1 MERWGCGEKEGR
13 NEKNESENVKEGE
26 WKWME
31 RDGQETGTCW
41 ENGKIRESKR
51 KELRKVEKLRST
63 DEKERKE
70 IGMVKREWVI

>member
-1 MERWGCGEKEGR
+1 MDGKGWAGDRD
-13 NEKNESENVKEGE
+13 VLGE
-26 WKWME
+26 WE
-31 RDGQETGTCW
+31 D
-41 ENGKIRESKR
+41 RESKR